1 MDVFIIEFYIVIIL
15 NYDEIILNF
24 YIYISTDTLKWTDLI
39 PKTFLKLI
47 YQWFKY
53 IDTQY

>member
-24 YIYISTDTLKWTDLI
+24 YIYISTDTLKWPDLI
-39 PKTFLKLI
+39 PKTSLKLI

-53 IDTQY
+53 IDNF

>member
-39 PKTFLKLI
+39 PKTSLKLI

>member
-39 PKTFLKLI
+39 PKTSLNLI

>member
-24 YIYISTDTLKWTDLI
+24 YIYISIDTLKWLNLI
-39 PKTFLKLI
+39 LKTSLKLI

-53 IDTQY
+53 IDNF